1 MPSLCQWQISEQR
14 IRNKMDNTIYVSGL
28 VFIVGWLI
36 TQFVQKMIA
45 SLKRRSIAIVR
56 DSNVPLN
63 FEHSCDRELF
73 TQLKAIVDSE
83 VSSVIKLAPYNENAR
98 QLVEL
103 VGNRIFKEIVV
114 SVGHERSES
123 RSESQDAS
131 REAVRSGPK
140 SPNQV
145 PR

>member
-1 MPSLCQWQISEQR
+1 
-14 IRNKMDNTIYVSGL
+14 MDNTIYVSGL

-114 SVGHERSES
+114 SVGSE